1 MSLSCSGITPQ
12 PSHTDLEYANQNSTQ
27 WYDTPSP
34 IEYAKRSETTMLI
47 GGVAPIQDRLIRP
60 ALKAIGENY
69 VALPNPTFESFQ
81 TGKAF
86 GNRGQCNPTYFT
98 VGNLIKYL
106 QNLRDVEGL
115 STEEIVQKY
124 LFVTAGGCGPCRFG
138 MYITEY
144 RKALGDAG
152 FAGFRVMNFEHNKGI
167 FQATDTEQSITDFS
181 PRFFVLLIKAFMLGD
196 IINLLGYRVRPY
208 EVLKG
213 ETDRAMAR
221 CEQIVADA
229 LEHKKSLILAMRR
242 CRQEFA
248 KVELDR
254 LRVKP
259 KVMVIGEFWAALT
272 EGDGNYNL
280 HRFLEA
286 EGAECVPQPLMN
298 RLMLSIWEAEYSRD
312 TAEGL
317 AVASSSRVDFS
328 SLKSKLLIQS
338 AKLAIKTHFY
348 LYAQAIGLHDY
359 KLADM
364 DELAKLGA
372 EYYPVDSNGGEGHIE
387 VAHLIESVKHNLSHL
402 VISVK
407 PFGCMPSSAVS
418 DGIQSLVTSH
428 YPSANFLPIET
439 SGEGAAN
446 FYSRVQMALFKA
458 KQLAKEEY
466 DAVDMPSDIPTKIH
480 DFLYQPSSKLAGSAA
495 RLMND
500 HNQSQ

>member
-1 MSLSCSGITPQ
+1 MSLSCSGVTPQ

-27 WYDTPSP
+27 WYDAPPASVK
-34 IEYAKRSETTMLI
+34 YAKRSETIMLI
-47 GGVAPIQDRLIRP
+47 GGVSPMPARLIIP
-60 ALKAIGENY
+60 ALKSIGENY

-81 TGKAF
+81 TGKVF

-106 QNLRDVEGL
+106 QNLRDEQGIA
-115 STEEIVQKY
+115 TEDIIKRY

-167 FQATDTEQSITDFS
+167 FQATDTQESIANFS
-181 PRFFVLLIKAFMLGD
+181 PKFFMLLIKASILGD

-208 EVLKG
+208 EITRG
-213 ETDRAMAR
+213 ETDAVIER
-221 CEQIVADA
+221 CEQIVAHA
-229 LEHKKSLILAMRR
+229 LEHKKSLVLAMWHCRR
-242 CRQEFA
+242 EFE
-248 KVELDR
+248 KIELDR
-254 LRVKP
+254 LQVKP
-259 KVMVIGEFWAALT
+259 KVMIIGEFWAALT

-280 HRFLEA
+280 HKFLEA

-298 RLMLSIWEAEYSRD
+298 RLLLNIWEAEYSRD
-312 TAEGL
+312 NLEGL
-317 AVASSSRVDFS
+317 AKDSTKMIDFS
-328 SLKSKLLIQS
+328 SLKSKLLTKA
-338 AKLAIKTHFY
+338 AKKAITSHFY
-348 LYAQAIGLHDY
+348 LYSRAIGLY
-359 KLADM
+359 GYRLSDM

-372 EYYPVDSNGGEGHIE
+372 EYYPIDSNGGEGHTE
-387 VAHLIESVKHNLSHL
+387 VAHLIESIKHNLSHL

-418 DGIQSLVTSH
+418 DGIQSLVTSRH
-428 YPSANFLPIET
+428 PSANFLSIET

-466 DAVDMPSDIPTKIH
+466 SSIKTPDKIPAKVH
-480 DFLYQPSSKLAGSAA
+480 KFVYQPSNSMIGSASRILRA
-495 RLMND
+495 LCR
-500 HNQSQ
+500 